1 MFDHQQDEKQKGRET
16 ENGPRNIKNVERETE
31 RQIECLI
38 INRMRNRK
46 EEKEKKCQ
54 KNQNRKWTQK
64 QKKCR
69 KSNRKTD

>member
-16 ENGPRNIKNVERETE
+16 ENGRRNRKNVERVTE
-31 RQIECLI
+31 RQTECLI
-38 INRMRNRK
+38 INRTRNRK

-54 KNQNRKWTQK
+54 NQNREWTQK